1 MPVTYV
7 IDPSRKLIRT
17 KCAGDV
23 TLQEVIDHFRQLV
36 RDPECPEQLD
46 VLLDLSQE
54 TSLPSTSELLAVAY
68 EIRRVRQ
75 RVRFGMCAVVAQRDA
90 LYGML
95 RVFEVVAQD
104 YFGAI
109 HVFRTHQEAEIWLG
123 LLKATF
129 YKGG

>member
-1 MPVTYV
+1 MPVTYT
-7 IDPSRKLIRT
+7 IDSSRKLIRT

-23 TLQEVIDHFRQLV
+23 TLAEVIDHFRQLV
-36 RDPECPEQLD
+36 RDPQCPEYLD
-46 VLLDLSQE
+46 VLLDLSEE
-54 TSLPSTSELLAVAY
+54 TSLPSTSELIAVAY
-68 EIRRVRQ
+68 EIKRVRQ

-109 HVFRTHQEAEIWLG
+109 HVFRTHREAETWLG
-123 LLKATF
+123 LVKPTLNKVC
-129 YKGG
+129 